1 MKDIGLKFILHSGTH
16 KLVFKDGTTE
26 IIDNGL
32 WLGTIVYME
41 ISTSMEINPNDVVDH
56 RTDAE
61 EQFNEAFV
69 DTEEIES
76 LWKNQKADE
85 QFFFSRFGTD
95 FGTREMGCKIRNE
108 LLAVLSDNKR
118 VALDFT
124 NVNVVSN
131 SFADEC
137 IAKLLFG
144 IPLQELKKQITFCGL
159 SQMAERS
166 ILVALQRRYKV
177 LKQQIM

>member
-1 MKDIGLKFILHSGTH
+1 MEPLKSLITDYGWEPLCIWKSALQL
-16 KLVFKDGTTE
+16 KS
-26 IIDNGL
+26 I
-32 WLGTIVYME
+32 
-41 ISTSMEINPNDVVDH
+41 PN
-56 RTDAE
+56 
-61 EQFNEAFV
+61 
-69 DTEEIES
+69 
-76 LWKNQKADE
+76 
-85 QFFFSRFGTD
+85 FSQFGTD

-137 IAKLLFG
+137 IAKLLFS
-144 IPLQELKKQITFCGL
+144 IPLQGLKKQITFCGL

-177 LKQQIM
+177 LKQ